1 MKRILVVLEAGSRSP
16 SGVVRALVYRELFAV
31 HGFAAEF
38 VVRQPIQLMD
48 WINNLPYVLRIFVSR
63 PWLKNRLVRWRTKV
77 SERSILK
84 RAGEVDIVYMS
95 KVLSYPFIQSLCS
108 QTNAR
113 VVYDFG
119 DAVWLGDENQDEF
132 NAVLKSVDAV
142 TTDNEITA
150 DYVRRYNPNCTVIP
164 DAPVL
169 GAFDERRADLR
180 KKRNDRITLGWL
192 GSPGTAYNL
201 YLIWDAL
208 EELFSR
214 HPELHLR
221 LVGTGNNLQL
231 VPPFEK
237 VRFSYRPFYSQAEMV
252 EEVFNMD
259 VGLFPLQ
266 NVERCRARG
275 VFKATN
281 YMCGEAVVVAS
292 PVGQC
297 AEFID
302 DGVNGM
308 LAGSTR
314 EWIDKLELLI
324 NDAALRSRLTQNG
337 LESVRAN
344 FRLDQSFAKLE
355 QVLLANNGQPPGDSR
370 IVV

>member
-1 MKRILVVLEAGSRSP
+1 
-16 SGVVRALVYRELFAV
+16 VRALVYRDLFAA
-31 HGFAAEF
+31 HGFSAEF

-48 WINNLPYVLRIFVSR
+48 WIKNLPYVLRAFVSR

-77 SERSILK
+77 SEGRILK
-84 RAGEVDIVYMS
+84 LASEVDIVYMS
-95 KVLSYPFIQSLCS
+95 KVLSYPFIQALCS
-108 QTNAR
+108 KTNAR

-119 DAVWLGDENQDEF
+119 DAVWLENESQDEF
-132 NAVLKSVDAV
+132 NAVLRSVDAI
-142 TTDNEITA
+142 TTDNEVTA
-150 DYVRRYNPNCTVIP
+150 DYVRRYNPDCTVIP

-169 GAFDERRADLR
+169 EAFDERRADLAN
-180 KKRNDRITLGWL
+180 KQNDHITLGWI

-208 EELFSR
+208 EELFAR
-214 HPELHLR
+214 HPGLHLR
-221 LVGTGNNLQL
+221 LVGTGHNLQL
-231 VPPFEK
+231 LPPFEK
-237 VRFSYRPFYSQAEMV
+237 VRFSHRPFYNQAELV
-252 EEVFNMD
+252 EEVFSMD

-308 LAGSTR
+308 LAGSTQ
-314 EWIDKLELLI
+314 EWIEKLEI
-324 NDAALRSRLTQNG
+324 VIKDAELRRRLTQNG
-337 LESVRAN
+337 LDSVRAN
-344 FRLDQSFAKLE
+344 FRLDQSFAKLK
-355 QVLLANNGQPPGDSR
+355 QVLLANKKSTPLTFQTKPILAASKTLEPQ
-370 IVV
+370 

>member
-16 SGVVRALVYRELFAV
+16 SGVVRALVYRDLFAA
-31 HGFAAEF
+31 HGFSSEF
-38 VVRQPIQLMD
+38 VVRQPIQLMS
-48 WINNLPYVLRIFVSR
+48 WINNLPYVLRVIVSR
-63 PWLKNRLVRWRTKV
+63 PWLKSRLLRWRTKA
-77 SERSILK
+77 SERRILK
-84 RAGEVDIVYMS
+84 LACEVDIVYMS
-95 KVLSYPFIQSLCS
+95 KVLSYPFVQALCNK
-108 QTNAR
+108 TDAR

-119 DAVWLGDENQDEF
+119 DAVWLEKEEQDEF
-132 NAVLKSVDAV
+132 NALLKSVDAV
-142 TTDNEITA
+142 TTDNEVTA
-150 DYVRRYNPNCTVIP
+150 DYVRRYNSDCTVIP

-169 GAFDERRADLR
+169 EAFDKRRADLGS
-180 KKRNDRITLGWL
+180 KQKDRITLGWI

-231 VPPFEK
+231 LPPFEK
-237 VRFSYRPFYSQAEMV
+237 VRFSYRPFYTQAEMV
-252 EEVFNMD
+252 EEVFSMD

-281 YMCGEAVVVAS
+281 YMSGEAVVVAS

-308 LAGSTR
+308 LAGSTQ

-324 NDAALRSRLTQNG
+324 NDAGLRRRLTESG

-344 FRLDQSFAKLE
+344 FRLDQSFAKLK
-355 QVLLANNGQPPGDSR
+355 QVLLANNGQPPGDAR
-370 IVV
+370 TIV